1 MKILESLE
9 KYTMYIVLALLPVFI
24 LPYYTSPYVV
34 PKEILLVGGACLV
47 ILFWITRMVIKGSLS
62 FSVGKFDLGVL
73 LLGAAYLTSTFLAT
87 PNKMEAYLL
96 PGTTT
101 FLLGGVILYFLIN
114 QLDGKAKIGAA
125 IAIFTSSLLLSLS
138 VLLTSLGLFSKIPQ
152 LPAFMKDSAFN
163 PMGGNIPS
171 IILLAVFLVF
181 SIGLLISENETIKK
195 LFFGVAA
202 AVMVFAIVVLI
213 GSALPG
219 RAQSPRFVGV
229 NDSWQISVESLKR
242 SPIFGAGPAN
252 YLTAFNL
259 FRPVT
264 YNQTDLW
271 QVRFTTASNY
281 YFTLLTE
288 TGFLGLA
295 ALIILLISVYRLF
308 SQEMR
313 AGITKVNLGDHF
325 ERFSLVL
332 MLILFALLP
341 VSPAL
346 LVFLFPILA
355 LFSKSET
362 KTLHLNVAASGSG
375 SFVSSRV
382 PSIIVGLPFL
392 AGVIAIIFFGSNV
405 LAAEATFKQSL
416 DALAKNDAQGTFN
429 LMTKAISQNQN
440 VDRYHASL
448 AQVDMAIASSLA
460 GKKDITDTDRTT
472 ITQLV
477 QAAISEGKATVT
489 LNPSRS
495 GNWEVLAQIYRSI
508 MPFATGAD
516 QFAIQTYTQAVALDP
531 VNPNLRIA
539 LGGVYYALG
548 NYDSAID
555 SFKLAALAKPD
566 LANAHYNLAVAYQTK
581 KDYDNAISEMNNVL
595 SLVTPNSQD
604 YTLAKNTL
612 TDLQKSKASTATS
625 SANLNAPQPV
635 GTSNVKPPITLPQ
648 EATPPA
654 TTP

>member
-1 MKILESLE
+1 
-9 KYTMYIVLALLPVFI
+9 
-24 LPYYTSPYVV
+24 
-34 PKEILLVGGACLV
+34 
-47 ILFWITRMVIKGSLS
+47 
-62 FSVGKFDLGVL
+62 
-73 LLGAAYLTSTFLAT
+73 
-87 PNKMEAYLL
+87 
-96 PGTTT
+96 
-101 FLLGGVILYFLIN
+101 
-114 QLDGKAKIGAA
+114 
-125 IAIFTSSLLLSLS
+125 
-138 VLLTSLGLFSKIPQ
+138 
-152 LPAFMKDSAFN
+152 MKDPSFN

-171 IILLAVFLVF
+171 IILLVTFLVF
-181 SIGLLISENETIKK
+181 SIGLLLKENEAVRK

-202 AVMVFAIVVLI
+202 AVMLFAVIVLI

-219 RAQSPRFVGV
+219 KPQSPRFVGM
-229 NDSWQISVESLKR
+229 NDSWQISVEALKR

-295 ALIILLISVYRLF
+295 ALIVLLITVYKVF
-308 SQEMR
+308 SQDMK
-313 AGITKVNLGDHF
+313 AGITKENMGDHL
-325 ERFSLVL
+325 EKFSLVL
-332 MLILFALLP
+332 MVILFALLP

-346 LVFLFPILA
+346 LVFLFPLLA
-355 LFSKSET
+355 LFSKSEA
-362 KTLHLNVAASGSG
+362 KTVHLNVAASDSE
-375 SFVSSRV
+375 SLAASRV

-392 AGVIAIIFFGSNV
+392 AGVIAVVFFGSRV
-405 LAAEATFKQSL
+405 LAAEATFKSSL
-416 DALAKNDAQGTFN
+416 DALSKNDAQGTFN
-429 LMTKAISQNQN
+429 LMTQSISQNQN

-448 AQVDMAIASSLA
+448 AQVDMALATSIAS
-460 GKKDITDTDRTT
+460 KKDITDTDRST

-495 GNWEVLAQIYRSI
+495 GNWEVLAQIYTSI

-516 QFAIQTYTQAVALDP
+516 QFATQTYTQAVALDP
-531 VNPNLRIA
+531 INPNLRIA

-566 LANAHYNLAVAYQTK
+566 LANAHYNLAIAYQAK
-581 KDYDNAISEMNNVL
+581 KDYDNAIAETNNVL
-595 SLVTPNSQD
+595 SLVDPKSQD
-604 YTLAKNTL
+604 YTVAKTL
-612 TDLQKSKASTATS
+612 LDDLQKSKAAAPAPS

-635 GTSNVKPPITLPQ
+635 GTSNVKPPITLPK

-654 TTP
+654 NTPATTP